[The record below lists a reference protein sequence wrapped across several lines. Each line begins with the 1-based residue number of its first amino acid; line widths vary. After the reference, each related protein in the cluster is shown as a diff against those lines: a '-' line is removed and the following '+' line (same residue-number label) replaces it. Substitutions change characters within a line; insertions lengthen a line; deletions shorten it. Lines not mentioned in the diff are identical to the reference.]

1 MARVDIKA
9 IKFRQDYISV
19 DTLTAISSEG
29 EVFEVGDKVKHEGD
43 PDNKVGTIES
53 FHLDTV
59 KNEVQAVTEHGLGS
73 ISFLY
78 K

>member
-1 MARVDIKA
+1 MARVDIKT
-9 IKFRQDYISV
+9 IKFRKDYLSV

-29 EVFEVGDKVKHEGD
+29 EIFEVGDKVKHEGD
-43 PDNKVGTIES
+43 PLNKIGTIER
-53 FHLDTV
+53 FHLNLSR
-59 KNEVQAVTEHGLGS
+59 NEIEAVTEHGVAS

>member
-1 MARVDIKA
+1 MARVDIKT
-9 IKFRQDYISV
+9 IKFRKDYLSV

-29 EVFEVGDKVKHEGD
+29 EIFEVGDKVKHEGD
-43 PDNKVGTIES
+43 SLNRVGTIEK
-53 FHLDTV
+53 FHINST
-59 KNEVQAVTEHGLGS
+59 KNEVEAVTEHGIGS